1 MKTEIS
7 DFCKEYSSAL
17 IPAGAALDAVIEQI
31 ERDSQEDVLRLNLAG
46 LNEVKHRLKSL
57 IDKVEGQQ
65 AYLLIFGPLKSGKST
80 LMNAISGAYV
90 SEVTSLPAYPC
101 LVYVRHGDRP
111 TIKLTRYNGR
121 ETATEDK
128 NVMEVLINDS
138 HSNLADRIRTVEEAG
153 REFDPGLD
161 YPEAIRRIDI
171 DLTAHELN
179 DSGTVLV
186 DTPGLYSRMKFGYD
200 LMTREFRNSAAC
212 AVFVVK
218 TDNLFLEQVFEE
230 FNDLLGLFSR
240 VFLVVNIDSSKRD
253 LRPDGSLKPS
263 LESQN
268 PQKIIDAFQLLSMS
282 AALRTASKDGRLK
295 IYPID
300 LLNAASQ
307 HLLAANGQSDQVNE
321 IAQAVLDTVKPEAE
335 AAAENDAEAAGDS
348 ESGAEAESEATGAEE
363 EASAESEDGAVALKP
378 RKGRPN
384 DFQAFLSD
392 LTEYLNSSDYLFELM
407 NDSFRQGDSLREEM
421 LRNCEA
427 DSIQEFV
434 SQQKRLR
441 NDIEE
446 IDEQLKAAK
455 SLASFDWD
463 KAFEGTHADVEQETT
478 RFAKEVKEDLQKSL
492 QSGIENWFETS
503 DCMGDL
509 INKTW
514 QGRFEEL
521 QKQIA
526 EKVAGS
532 VKNVLDSS
540 SGGARPTPE
549 VVIALDRVRLS
560 LRDVYSTAIS
570 SLNELPK
577 VAECSI
583 DVDVNEIPVNRTFWD
598 RIFFQSQ
605 AKVRRRLLGASGE
618 LKNEVLPNKKR
629 KRLLPDGKAALESI
643 VEDQLQGI
651 LPGIPNRCS
660 RDFLKVYVEQFK
672 KDFSAL
678 LTKRETELDENK
690 QQLQSRIEANDRI
703 SGAFESLDG
712 AISSLEGE
720 MGVLKNKFLR
730 SARLARGFQILES
743 TPSAFSVWTA
753 PYLGGVSIVP
763 ASDLVEPPVDEPE
776 AEETADDSG
785 SVGAFT
791 VWTAEFVGISLE
803 AESGEDA
810 SEPEAASEETAE
822 QVGEPESGEGDD
834 TVENAAASND
844 SEEAAAP
851 VVVTLPTSDAVVETD
866 ESASESETSE
876 SEEPAAEVSESSSD
890 EGASEGDAA
899 ASAEAEDS
907 PAPLRVVPKEND

>member
-31 ERDSQEDVLRLNLAG
+31 ESDSQEGVLRLNLAG

-101 LVYVRHGDRP
+101 LVYVRHGEKP

-121 ETATEDK
+121 ETETEDK

-253 LRPDGSLKPS
+253 LRPDGSLQPS
-263 LESQN
+263 LESEN

-307 HLLAANGQSDQVNE
+307 HLLAANGSDPQVDA
-321 IAQAVLDTVKPEAE
+321 IAKAVLDTATSEGETTEIADNSDEQSDPAATLPE
-335 AAAENDAEAAGDS
+335 G
-348 ESGAEAESEATGAEE
+348 
-363 EASAESEDGAVALKP
+363 LKA
-378 RKGRPN
+378 RAGRPD
-384 DFQAFLSD
+384 DFQAFLSE

-407 NDSFRQGDSLREEM
+407 SDSFRQGDSLREEM
-421 LRNCEA
+421 VRNCEA

-434 SQQKRLR
+434 TQQRRLR
-441 NDIEE
+441 NEVEE
-446 IDEQLKAAK
+446 INEQLIATRT
-455 SLASFDWD
+455 LADFNWD
-463 KAFEGTHADVEQETT
+463 KAFEGTHADLEQEAT

-492 QSGIENWFETS
+492 QSGIENWFETPE
-503 DCMGDL
+503 CLGDL
-509 INKTW
+509 VDKTW
-514 QGRFEEL
+514 QGRIEAL
-521 QKQIA
+521 QKQIS
-526 EKVAGS
+526 EKMAAS
-532 VKNVLDSS
+532 VKNVVDSS

-549 VVIALDRVRLS
+549 MVISLDRVRLS
-560 LRDVYSTAIS
+560 LRDVYNS
-570 SLNELPK
+570 SIKALSGLPK

-583 DVDVNEIPVNRTFWD
+583 ELDLNDIPVNRTFWD
-598 RIFFQSQ
+598 RILFQSQ

-618 LKNEVLPNKKR
+618 LKNEVPPGKKR
-629 KRLLPDGKAALESI
+629 KRLLPGGKAALESI
-643 VEDQLQGI
+643 VEEQLKGI
-651 LPGIPNRCS
+651 LPGVPNRCS
-660 RDFLKVYVEQFK
+660 RDYLKLYVEQFK
-672 KDFSAL
+672 MNFSSQMKIRQA
-678 LTKRETELDENK
+678 ELDKSK
-690 QQLQSRIEANDRI
+690 QKLERRIEANDRI
-703 SGAFESLDG
+703 SGAFETLDT
-712 AISSLEGE
+712 AISGLEGE
-720 MGVLKNKFLR
+720 MDGLKNKFLR
-730 SARLARGFQILES
+730 SARLARGFQIIDTS
-743 TPSAFSVWTA
+743 ISAFSLWTA
-753 PYLGGVSIVP
+753 PYCGGVAIVP
-763 ASDLVEPPVDEPE
+763 SSHSKLEVPEEEPE
-776 AEETADDSG
+776 IDSNEGDDSESWTG
-785 SVGAFT
+785 FGAFT
-791 VWTAEFVGISLE
+791 VWTAEHIGIELNDSSSCVQTEGSDDEEESEEADASVVVSLPTATEEPSEAAESEPAAADEEAVESSDESVAEEGAGDSAEAQE
-803 AESGEDA
+803 AESAD
-810 SEPEAASEETAE
+810 
-822 QVGEPESGEGDD
+822 
-834 TVENAAASND
+834 
-844 SEEAAAP
+844 
-851 VVVTLPTSDAVVETD
+851 
-866 ESASESETSE
+866 
-876 SEEPAAEVSESSSD
+876 
-890 EGASEGDAA
+890 
-899 ASAEAEDS
+899 
-907 PAPLRVVPKEND
+907 PAPTPVRVVPNPTDQQS

>member
-31 ERDSQEDVLRLNLAG
+31 EHDSQEDVLRLNLAG

-101 LVYVRHGDRP
+101 LVYVRHGEKP

-253 LRPDGSLKPS
+253 LRPDGSLQPS
-263 LESQN
+263 LESQD

-307 HLLAANGQSDQVNE
+307 HLLAANGGSDQASQ
-321 IAQAVLDTVKPEAE
+321 IAKAVLDTVTPSELEAAE
-335 AAAENDAEAAGDS
+335 AAN
-348 ESGAEAESEATGAEE
+348 AEAEVAAGSEE
-363 EASAESEDGAVALKP
+363 GAVGLKP
-378 RKGRPN
+378 RKGRPD
-384 DFQAFLSD
+384 DFQAFLSE

-421 LRNCEA
+421 VRNCEA
-427 DSIQEFV
+427 DSIQDFV
-434 SQQKRLR
+434 GQQRRLR
-441 NDIEE
+441 NDVAE
-446 IDEQLKAAK
+446 IDEQLKATK
-455 SLASFDWD
+455 SLSDFNWD
-463 KAFEGTHADVEQETT
+463 KAFEGTHADVEQEAT
-478 RFAKEVKEDLQKSL
+478 RFAKEVKEDLSKSL
-492 QSGIENWFETS
+492 RAGIDNWFETP
-503 DCMGDL
+503 DCLGDL
-509 INKTW
+509 VGKTW
-514 QGRFEEL
+514 QGRIEEL
-521 QKQIA
+521 QKQIV

-532 VKNVLDSS
+532 VKNVVDSS
-540 SGGARPTPE
+540 SGGAHPTPE
-549 VVIALDRVRLS
+549 MVIALDRVRLS
-560 LRDVYSTAIS
+560 LRDVYNDSITA
-570 SLNELPK
+570 LNELPK
-577 VAECSI
+577 LSECDIDI
-583 DVDVNEIPVNRTFWD
+583 DVDDIPVSRTFWD

-605 AKVRRRLLGASGE
+605 SKVRRRLFGANSE
-618 LKNEVLPNKKR
+618 LKNEVPPGKKR
-629 KRLLPDGKAALESI
+629 KRLMPDGKKALEDM
-643 VEDQLQGI
+643 VDEQLKGI

-660 RDFLKVYVEQFK
+660 RDFLKVYVERFK
-672 KDFSAL
+672 ASFTSL
-678 LTKRETELDENK
+678 LKKRESELNTNK
-690 QQLQSRIEANDRI
+690 QQLEGRIEANDRI
-703 SGAFESLDG
+703 SGAFETLDT
-712 AISSLEGE
+712 AINGLEGE
-720 MGVLKNKFLR
+720 MDVLKNKFLR
-730 SARLARGFQILES
+730 SARLARGFQIID
-743 TPSAFSVWTA
+743 TPASAFSLWTA
-753 PYLGGVSIVP
+753 PYCGGTAIVP
-763 ASDLVEPPVDEPE
+763 SGTLSKTEEPEPDELVASDDE
-776 AEETADDSG
+776 SRI
-785 SVGAFT
+785 GAFT
-791 VWTAEFVGISLE
+791 VWTAEFVGISFE
-803 AESGEDA
+803 A
-810 SEPEAASEETAE
+810 P
-822 QVGEPESGEGDD
+822 
-834 TVENAAASND
+834 
-844 SEEAAAP
+844 
-851 VVVTLPTSDAVVETD
+851 
-866 ESASESETSE
+866 SETSE
-876 SEEPAAEVSESSSD
+876 AESEEASDESVQDDSPVVVALPTVESEDVTENATEDVPSESPVSEEPESPSD
-890 EGASEGDAA
+890 EAPSEENE
-899 ASAEAEDS
+899 AEAT
-907 PAPLRVVPKEND
+907 PLRVAPKESDQ

>member
-101 LVYVRHGDRP
+101 LVYVRHGEKP

-138 HSNLADRIRTVEEAG
+138 HSNLADRIRNVEEAG

-253 LRPDGSLKPS
+253 LRPDGSLQPS
-263 LESQN
+263 LESQD

-282 AALRTASKDGRLK
+282 TTLRSASRDGRLK

-307 HLLAANGQSDQVNE
+307 HLLAANGSNPQVDA
-321 IAQAVLDTVKPEAE
+321 IAKAVLETASPEGETSATAPTSDE
-335 AAAENDAEAAGDS
+335 QGDPGS
-348 ESGAEAESEATGAEE
+348 ELPVG
-363 EASAESEDGAVALKP
+363 LKP
-378 RKGRPN
+378 RSGRPD
-384 DFQAFLSD
+384 DFQAFLSE

-407 NDSFRQGDSLREEM
+407 SDSFRQGDSLREEM
-421 LRNCEA
+421 VRNCEE
-427 DSIQEFV
+427 DSIQDFV
-434 SQQKRLR
+434 SQQRRLR
-441 NDIEE
+441 SEVEE
-446 IDEQLKAAK
+446 IDEQLIATKT
-455 SLASFDWD
+455 LADFNWD
-463 KAFEGTHADVEQETT
+463 KAFEGTHADLEVEAT

-492 QSGIENWFETS
+492 QAGIDNWFETS
-503 DCMGDL
+503 DCLGDL
-509 INKTW
+509 VGKTW

-521 QKQIA
+521 QTKIA
-526 EKVAGS
+526 EKMAAS

-549 VVIALDRVRLS
+549 MVISLDRVRLS
-560 LRDVYSTAIS
+560 LRDVYNS
-570 SLNELPK
+570 SIKSLSK
-577 VAECSI
+577 VPRVGECSI
-583 DVDVNEIPVNRTFWD
+583 DVELNDIPVNRTFWD

-605 AKVRRRLLGASGE
+605 AKVRRRLLGSNGE
-618 LKNEVLPNKKR
+618 MKTEVPKAKKR

-643 VEDQLQGI
+643 VEEQLKGI
-651 LPGIPNRCS
+651 LPGVPSRCS

-672 KDFSAL
+672 QDFSSQLKTRQA
-678 LTKRETELDENK
+678 ELSKNK
-690 QQLQSRIEANDRI
+690 QKLEKRIEANDRI
-703 SGAFESLDG
+703 SGSFETLDT
-712 AISSLEGE
+712 AISGLEGE
-720 MGVLKNKFLR
+720 MDELKNKFLR
-730 SARLARGFQILES
+730 SARLARGFQIIDTSL
-743 TPSAFSVWTA
+743 SAFSLWTA
-753 PYLGGVSIVP
+753 PYCGGVAIVP
-763 ASDLVEPPVDEPE
+763 LGNAKPEIPEELPEILLEDEG
-776 AEETADDSG
+776 DSE
-785 SVGAFT
+785 SSCGAFT
-791 VWTAEFVGISLE
+791 VWTAEHFGIELTDSTPE
-803 AESGEDA
+803 VQSEDSGD
-810 SEPEAASEETAE
+810 
-822 QVGEPESGEGDD
+822 Q
-834 TVENAAASND
+834 
-844 SEEAAAP
+844 
-851 VVVTLPTSDAVVETD
+851 TD
-866 ESASESETSE
+866 
-876 SEEPAAEVSESSSD
+876 
-890 EGASEGDAA
+890 
-899 ASAEAEDS
+899 AEAEDVATDDVEGQEADA
-907 PAPLRVVPKEND
+907 PADAPIVVALPTATEESSESEAVEALSDEAPSEVEEPVAAVEDSSAALGADAPKEDAGQEEQSEDAVPTPVRVVPKPTDQ

>member
-7 DFCKEYSSAL
+7 DFCKEYSSVL

-253 LRPDGSLKPS
+253 LRPDGSLQPS
-263 LESQN
+263 LESEN

-282 AALRTASKDGRLK
+282 AALRSASKDGRLK

-307 HLLAANGQSDQVNE
+307 HLLAANGHSDQVNE
-321 IAQAVLDTVKPEAE
+321 VAQAVLDTVKPEAE
-335 AAAENDAEAAGDS
+335 AK
-348 ESGAEAESEATGAEE
+348 AEAEGDTELEEPSAQAAEGD
-363 EASAESEDGAVALKP
+363 ESDAAPETENKSALKP
-378 RKGRPN
+378 RKGRPD

-392 LTEYLNSSDYLFELM
+392 LTAYLNSSDYLFELM

-421 LRNCEA
+421 VRNCEA
-427 DSIQEFV
+427 DSIQDFV
-434 SQQKRLR
+434 SQQRRLR

-455 SLASFDWD
+455 SLAAFDWD
-463 KAFEGTHADVEQETT
+463 KAFEGTHADVEQEAT

-503 DCMGDL
+503 DCLGDL
-509 INKTW
+509 VGKTW
-514 QGRFEEL
+514 QGRTDEL
-521 QKQIA
+521 QKQIS

-532 VKNVLDSS
+532 VKNVVDSS

-549 VVIALDRVRLS
+549 MVIALDRVRLS
-560 LRDVYSTAIS
+560 LRDVYTSAIS
-570 SLNELPK
+570 SLKDLPK

-583 DVDVNEIPVNRTFWD
+583 DVDVNDIPVSRTFWD

-605 AKVRRRLLGASGE
+605 AKVRRRLLGAE
-618 LKNEVLPNKKR
+618 LKNEVPPNKKR
-629 KRLLPDGKAALESI
+629 KRLLPDGKKALESI

-672 KDFSAL
+672 KEFSAL
-678 LTKRETELDENK
+678 VKKRESELDENK
-690 QQLQSRIEANDRI
+690 QQLQARIEANDRI
-703 SGAFESLDG
+703 SGAFETLDT
-712 AISSLEGE
+712 AISALESDMGE
-720 MGVLKNKFLR
+720 LRNKFLR

-743 TPSAFSVWTA
+743 VPSAFSLWTA
-753 PYLGGVSIVP
+753 PYCGGVAIVP
-763 ASDLVEPPVDEPE
+763 SSNLHKPEVEVPEDEVCE
-776 AEETADDSG
+776 AAT
-785 SVGAFT
+785 VGAFT
-791 VWTAEFVGISLE
+791 VWTAEFVGIALTDAAEVSVE
-803 AESGEDA
+803 AEDSVGEAD
-810 SEPEAASEETAE
+810 EAAEEAE
-822 QVGEPESGEGDD
+822 FETVAEAPE
-834 TVENAAASND
+834 EN
-844 SEEAAAP
+844 AAAP
-851 VVVTLPTSDAVVETD
+851 VVVKLPPEVIDAQD
-866 ESASESETSE
+866 EAVSEASAEV
-876 SEEPAAEVSESSSD
+876 EPAAGESN
-890 EGASEGDAA
+890 ETDAA
-899 ASAEAEDS
+899 AEESEGPSGAGES
-907 PAPLRVVPKEND
+907 PTPLRVVPKENE

>member
-31 ERDSQEDVLRLNLAG
+31 EKDSQEDVLRLNLAG

-101 LVYVRHGDRP
+101 LVYVRHGDKAS
-111 TIKLTRYNGR
+111 IKLTRYNGR

-253 LRPDGSLKPS
+253 LRPDGTLQPS
-263 LESQN
+263 LESQD
-268 PQKIIDAFQLLSMS
+268 PQKIIDAFKLLSMS
-282 AALRTASKDGRLK
+282 AALRTAAKDGRLK

-307 HLLAANGQSDQVNE
+307 HLLAANEAGENLSGQ
-321 IAQAVLDTVKPEAE
+321 P
-335 AAAENDAEAAGDS
+335 AG
-348 ESGAEAESEATGAEE
+348 
-363 EASAESEDGAVALKP
+363 SA
-378 RKGRPN
+378 GRPS

-407 NDSFRQGDSLREEM
+407 NDSFRQGDLLREEI

-434 SQQKRLR
+434 QQQRRLR
-441 NDIEE
+441 TE
-446 IDEQLKAAK
+446 IDEVDEQLKATR
-455 SLASFDWD
+455 SLANFDWE
-463 KAFEGTHADVEQETT
+463 KAFEGTHADVEQEAT
-478 RFAKEVKEDLQKSL
+478 RFAREVKVDIQKSL

-503 DCMGDL
+503 DCLGDL
-509 INKTW
+509 VEKTW
-514 QGRFEEL
+514 QSRMSDL
-521 QKQIA
+521 QKQVA
-526 EKVAGS
+526 EKVADT

-549 VVIALDRVRLS
+549 VVIALDRIRLS
-560 LRDVYSTAIS
+560 LRDVYKNSIS
-570 SLNELPK
+570 VLNELPK
-577 VAECSI
+577 VSECAI
-583 DVDVNEIPVNRTFWD
+583 ELDVNDIPVNRTFWD

-605 AKVRRRLLGASGE
+605 AKVRRRLLGAPGD
-618 LKNEVLPNKKR
+618 LKNEVPAAKKR
-629 KRLLPDGKAALESI
+629 KRLIPDGKAAMEKV
-643 VEDQLQGI
+643 VEDQLEAI
-651 LPGIPNRCS
+651 LPGVPNRCS
-660 RDFLKVYVEQFK
+660 RDYLKRYIEQFK
-672 KDFSAL
+672 KDFVDVL
-678 LTKRETELDENK
+678 KKREAELDSTKQSLEN
-690 QQLQSRIEANDRI
+690 RIKANDRI
-703 SGAFESLDG
+703 AGAFDSLDQAVEG
-712 AISSLEGE
+712 LESDME
-720 MGVLKNKFLR
+720 ELKNKFLR
-730 SARLARGFQILES
+730 AARLARGFQIIES
-743 TPSAFSVWTA
+743 GVGAFSLWAA
-753 PYLGGVSIVP
+753 PYCGGVSIVP
-763 ASDLVEPPVDEPE
+763 NTVLAPVPTPDEVH
-776 AEETADDSG
+776 G
-785 SVGAFT
+785 SEDTEIPAKAFT
-791 VWTAEFVGISLE
+791 VWTAEFVGVSLA
-803 AESGEDA
+803 AEEVPSSDDA
-810 SEPEAASEETAE
+810 
-822 QVGEPESGEGDD
+822 GEGQEAVGD
-834 TVENAAASND
+834 EAS
-844 SEEAAAP
+844 AP
-851 VVVTLPTSDAVVETD
+851 VVVTLPQADVEEESEAAESGDAVSENGEAPEGDD
-866 ESASESETSE
+866 EIAIDEESEAT
-876 SEEPAAEVSESSSD
+876 AEAGEDNGSSGPIRIAPSSSD
-890 EGASEGDAA
+890 
-899 ASAEAEDS
+899 
-907 PAPLRVVPKEND
+907 N

>member
-31 ERDSQEDVLRLNLAG
+31 QSDSQEDVLRLNLAG

-80 LMNAISGAYV
+80 LMNAVSGAYV

-101 LVYVRHGDRP
+101 LVYVRHGEKP

-253 LRPDGSLKPS
+253 LRPDGSLQPS
-263 LESQN
+263 LESQD

-307 HLLAANGQSDQVNE
+307 HLLAANGSDPQVDA
-321 IAQAVLDTVKPEAE
+321 IAKAVLDTAAPEGETNAE
-335 AAAENDAEAAGDS
+335 AVGSDDQSDAVDLPEG
-348 ESGAEAESEATGAEE
+348 
-363 EASAESEDGAVALKP
+363 LKA
-378 RKGRPN
+378 RAGRPD
-384 DFQAFLSD
+384 DFQAFLSE

-407 NDSFRQGDSLREEM
+407 SDSFRQGDSLREEM
-421 LRNCEA
+421 VRNCEA
-427 DSIQEFV
+427 ESIQEFV
-434 SQQKRLR
+434 SQQRRLR
-441 NDIEE
+441 NEVEE
-446 IDEQLKAAK
+446 INEQLIATRT
-455 SLASFDWD
+455 LADFNWD
-463 KAFEGTHADVEQETT
+463 KAFEGTHADLEQEAT
-478 RFAKEVKEDLQKSL
+478 RFAKEVREDLQKSL
-492 QSGIENWFETS
+492 QSGIENWFETPE
-503 DCMGDL
+503 CLGDL
-509 INKTW
+509 VGKTW
-514 QGRFEEL
+514 QARIEEL
-521 QKQIA
+521 QKKIS
-526 EKVAGS
+526 EKMAAS
-532 VKNVLDSS
+532 VKNVVDSS

-549 VVIALDRVRLS
+549 MVISLDRVRLS
-560 LRDVYSTAIS
+560 LRDVYNS
-570 SLNELPK
+570 SIKELKYLPK

-583 DVDVNEIPVNRTFWD
+583 DLDLNDIPVNRTFWD

-618 LKNEVLPNKKR
+618 LKNEVPPAKKR

-643 VEDQLQGI
+643 VEEQLKGI
-651 LPGIPNRCS
+651 LPGVPNRCS
-660 RDFLKVYVEQFK
+660 RDYLKLYIEQFK
-672 KDFSAL
+672 KDFSSQMKVRQA
-678 LTKRETELDENK
+678 ELDKNK
-690 QQLQSRIEANDRI
+690 QKLERRIEANDRI
-703 SGAFESLDG
+703 SCAFETLDT
-712 AISSLEGE
+712 AISGLEGE
-720 MGVLKNKFLR
+720 MNDLKNKFLR
-730 SARLARGFQILES
+730 SARLARGFQIIDTS
-743 TPSAFSVWTA
+743 ISAFSLWTA
-753 PYLGGVSIVP
+753 PYCGGVSIVP
-763 ASDLVEPPVDEPE
+763 STHSKLELPEEGLEVELIEG
-776 AEETADDSG
+776 DDSESESG
-785 SVGAFT
+785 CGAFT
-791 VWTAEFVGISLE
+791 VWTAEHLGIDLSDSASE
-803 AESGEDA
+803 IEGED
-810 SEPEAASEETAE
+810 SDDPGET
-822 QVGEPESGEGDD
+822 
-834 TVENAAASND
+834 
-844 SEEAAAP
+844 EEADAP
-851 VVVTLPTSDAVVETD
+851 VVVSLPNA
-866 ESASESETSE
+866 
-876 SEEPAAEVSESSSD
+876 SEEPVDAPESEPASTSEVVD
-890 EGASEGDAA
+890 AS
-899 ASAEAEDS
+899 
-907 PAPLRVVPKEND
+907 R

>member
-17 IPAGAALDAVIEQI
+17 IPAGSALDAVIEQI
-31 ERDSQEDVLRLNLAG
+31 ESDSQEGVLRLNLAG

-101 LVYVRHGDRP
+101 LVYVRHGDKP

-121 ETATEDK
+121 ETETEDK

-253 LRPDGSLKPS
+253 LRPDGSLQPS
-263 LESQN
+263 LESED

-307 HLLAANGQSDQVNE
+307 HLLAANGSNPQVAA
-321 IAQAVLDTVKPEAE
+321 IAKAVLDTATPEGE
-335 AAAENDAEAAGDS
+335 SNDVADSSDEQGD
-348 ESGAEAESEATGAEE
+348 
-363 EASAESEDGAVALKP
+363 AVAKLP
-378 RKGRPN
+378 EGLRERDGRPD
-384 DFQAFLSD
+384 DFQAFLSE

-407 NDSFRQGDSLREEM
+407 SDSFRQGDSLREEM
-421 LRNCEA
+421 VRNCEA
-427 DSIQEFV
+427 ESIQDFV
-434 SQQKRLR
+434 TQQRRLR
-441 NDIEE
+441 NEVEE
-446 IDEQLKAAK
+446 IDEQLIATRT
-455 SLASFDWD
+455 LADFNWD
-463 KAFEGTHADVEQETT
+463 KAFEGTHADLEQEAN

-492 QSGIENWFETS
+492 QSGIENWFETPE
-503 DCMGDL
+503 CLGDL
-509 INKTW
+509 VDKTW
-514 QGRFEEL
+514 QGRIEEL
-521 QKQIA
+521 
-526 EKVAGS
+526 EKKISEKMAAS
-532 VKNVLDSS
+532 VKNVVDSS

-549 VVIALDRVRLS
+549 MVISLDRVRLS
-560 LRDVYSTAIS
+560 LRDVYNS
-570 SLNELPK
+570 SIKALSGLPK

-583 DVDVNEIPVNRTFWD
+583 DLDLNDIPVNRTFWD
-598 RIFFQSQ
+598 RILFQSQ

-618 LKNEVLPNKKR
+618 LKNEVPPGKKR
-629 KRLLPDGKAALESI
+629 KRLLPGGKAALESI
-643 VEDQLQGI
+643 VEEQLKGI
-651 LPGIPNRCS
+651 LPGVPNRCS
-660 RDFLKVYVEQFK
+660 RDFLKLYIEQFK
-672 KDFSAL
+672 KNFSSQMKVRQA
-678 LTKRETELDENK
+678 ELDKNK
-690 QQLQSRIEANDRI
+690 QKLERRIDANDRI
-703 SGAFESLDG
+703 SGAFETLDT
-712 AISSLEGE
+712 AISGLEGE
-720 MGVLKNKFLR
+720 MDGLKNKFLR
-730 SARLARGFQILES
+730 SARLARGFQIIDTS
-743 TPSAFSVWTA
+743 ISAFSLWTA
-753 PYLGGVSIVP
+753 PYCGGVAIVP
-763 ASDLVEPPVDEPE
+763 SSHSKLEVPEEEPE
-776 AEETADDSG
+776 IDSNEGDDSESG
-785 SVGAFT
+785 TGIGAFT
-791 VWTAEFVGISLE
+791 VWTAEHVGIELNDSASDVQDEDSDDKADAAVVVSLPTATDEPAAANVESDAPSDESGSEGPEDSSQTQE
-803 AESGEDA
+803 AESAG
-810 SEPEAASEETAE
+810 
-822 QVGEPESGEGDD
+822 
-834 TVENAAASND
+834 
-844 SEEAAAP
+844 P
-851 VVVTLPTSDAVVETD
+851 VPTPVRVVTNPTDQ
-866 ESASESETSE
+866 
-876 SEEPAAEVSESSSD
+876 SS
-890 EGASEGDAA
+890 
-899 ASAEAEDS
+899 
-907 PAPLRVVPKEND
+907 